1 MYAMRAGAN
10 RAVSSGNAA
19 VPVTRTE
26 STAHPA
32 AASDAAAPPVDTC
45 PGDPNKSSPGRC
57 GCGVPE
63 TPTCGS
69 PAPPQ
74 QPPSVPPPQLPPV
87 PVPDPADGS
96 AGVNAIGIAV
106 DASNSL
112 SQADFDDAVQQVIAY
127 IDRFSSE
134 NSKTVFYISGFG
146 STVRD
151 STGAFVTN
159 SNRRVS
165 RLVLQRIVYRGGSTV
180 NLAVVLDDFTARFS
194 ELSTPASATV
204 VVLTGRTS
212 SQTAVV
218 AASRRLVSS
227 FSIRVSIAAIGLT
240 PRVSTTTLRS
250 FVTTS
255 GSAIAIAV
263 DVSSAVS
270 QAQLNT
276 AITQLVSF
284 VDGSS
289 GVNSTAGVNRNIYY
303 VSFFSGSIR
312 GSTGVFLSNAD
323 RRVSLLLQRLSDSRS
338 ISRSGTTDLAVG
350 LDDLTARYRDVS
362 TAIPALA
369 FVVAAGTS
377 SRTAAVSAAGRLRTG
392 FGGALSLACISLGDG
407 ANTGTLAAIASEGL
421 GGEALLF
428 ESPFFTEIAQFL
440 QRGLADADSDGD
452 GAGDASDACPSDAAK
467 TEAGRCGCGVA
478 ETPDCGDVPRCQ
490 SGLVI
495 GISLDT
501 SASVGSDDFETA
513 QEQVIT
519 FIDATS
525 GADTTDGANTNRYY
539 VNSFNSA
546 IGGTT
551 GSFLSNVD
559 RRVSRRVEADIIFR
573 GGDTDIAAGID
584 DLIAEFAALPG
595 TFAGVA
601 IVITDGQ
608 SSRPEATTA
617 ANRLRQEGVTVASVA
632 IGSSVDRPTLDAVA
646 STGSDGEELVFETN
660 SFEDISGILAAIFTR
675 IDRDGDGVDDC
686 RDRCPED
693 PNKTTPGRCGCGE
706 PEATPCRTA

>member
-1 MYAMRAGAN
+1 MRAAQ
-10 RAVSSGNAA
+10 
-19 VPVTRTE
+19 
-26 STAHPA
+26 
-32 AASDAAAPPVDTC
+32 VDTC

-74 QPPSVPPPQLPPV
+74 QPPSVPPSQLPPV

-112 SQADFDDAVQQVIAY
+112 SQADFDDVLQQVIAY

-151 STGAFVTN
+151 STGSFVTN

-165 RLVLQRIVYRGGSTV
+165 RLVLQRIVYRGSSTV

-255 GSAIAIAV
+255 VTGQALVFQTSVITRLTALLDTSISTGGGSAIAIAV

-646 STGSDGEELVFETN
+646 STGSDGEELVFETS

-706 PEATPCRTA
+706 PEATPCRTV